1 MAGLTTALIMGG
13 AALAGAAVNASATKS
28 AVKTTTQAA
37 EQASSD
43 AMAAALAAG
52 KSQIE
57 AAQIAADAARATA
70 QGNNALLKSI
80 YDQNK
85 MALAP
90 SMATGTGAQD
100 AINAFLGL
108 PVYRQESTPDYEAY
122 VDQNPDILATYEQYK
137 DQFPDKTS
145 FGSWYH
151 SELGDQ
157 NPRDLPQTTRQVLDE
172 GAGARQE
179 EAFGKFRD
187 ATGYKFALDQSLAAG
202 EQTMA
207 GRGLLKSGKAIK
219 DAQDRA
225 AGLAS
230 QSAGQYLNY
239 LSNQQG
245 VGSSAIN
252 ALTGLS
258 SNFGQQV
265 AANNTNAT
273 STANNA
279 LLGATTNANNAL
291 LGATST
297 AGSLGTA
304 AAGTAAQG
312 TLANAGNV
320 SNLLGQ
326 AVSAYGQ
333 YSGTSSYAKPGQ
345 VSAVKTPPFAPDPY
359 NPVDWS

>member
-1 MAGLTTALIMGG
+1 MPAAAIAAAAAVGG
-13 AALAGAAVNASATKS
+13 AVINSNATKS

-37 EQASSD
+37 EKASSD
-43 AMAAALAAG
+43 AMAAAIAAG

-57 AAQIAADAARATA
+57 AAQIAADAAKATA
-70 QGNNALLKSI
+70 EGNNALLKSI

-85 MALAP
+85 MVLAP

-122 VDQNPDILATYEQYK
+122 VEQNPDILATYEQYK
-137 DQFPDKTS
+137 DQFPDKSS

-187 ATGYKFALDQSLAAG
+187 ATGYKFILDQSLAAG
-202 EQTMA
+202 DQTMA
-207 GRGLLKSGKAIK
+207 ARGLSKSGKSIK

-225 AGLAS
+225 AGIAS
-230 QSAGQYLNY
+230 TSAGQYLNY
-239 LSNQQG
+239 LSSQQG

-252 ALTGLS
+252 ALTGLTS
-258 SNFGQQV
+258 DLGKGITT
-265 AANNTNAT
+265 NNTNAT
-273 STANNA
+273 TAANNLLTGANTGANNA
-279 LLGATTNANNAL
+279 ILNAT
-291 LGATST
+291 GT
-297 AGSLGTA
+297 AGALGTA

-326 AVSAYGQ
+326 AVSAYGN
-333 YSGTSSYAKPGQ
+333 YSGTSSYAKPTQYGAAKPIDDQ
-345 VSAVKTPPFAPDPY
+345 YAGVY
-359 NPVDWS
+359 